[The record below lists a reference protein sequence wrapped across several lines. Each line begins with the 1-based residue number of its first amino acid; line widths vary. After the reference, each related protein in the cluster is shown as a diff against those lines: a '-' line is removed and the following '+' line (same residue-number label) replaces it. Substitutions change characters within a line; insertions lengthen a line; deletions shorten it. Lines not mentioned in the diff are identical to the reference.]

1 MKPTILVVEDEP
13 SGRKVIESIL
23 INQGYNIEFA
33 ANGREA
39 LKQASLLK
47 PDLVLLDIMLPE
59 MDGIEVCQHLRK
71 DKELGEVPVVMITA
85 LDDRNTRIACIDA
98 GADDFI
104 SKPIDRAELR
114 ARVRSIT
121 RLNRYRLL
129 HERDLI
135 TSWIAEKA
143 SDGFLQLNAADQIL
157 YANSRARFY
166 LGLDVDPT
174 EPISD
179 TFLNIALRQYS
190 PHPEPAWAGWPST
203 SASTVAQN
211 RYLVRPESNTSHEF
225 WLEATIFEMPG
236 AEGAI
241 RGRIIRLRDVTADI
255 LNRRNTRSFGEAITH
270 KIRTPV
276 SHIVSSLDLLARLA
290 PKLSQE
296 EIVQH
301 ATTALSGAKRLF
313 ETLNRIL
320 KYSNIQAHINS
331 EEGFSLSELR
341 QIVEKI
347 SYEMGLIKVSVQISD
362 ELSSAQIVLPV
373 QSLEVILWEILGN
386 CRKFHPIGSPTIKV
400 AAARFDAQR
409 IALQIG
415 DDGVSLSPRQ
425 LSIAWL
431 PYFQGEKDFT
441 GEAPGMGLGLST
453 VSAIVWGAGG
463 SCRIMNQ
470 DDGTGVV
477 VELVIPQVSA
487 DKLTMIYTKGL
498 DGRI

>member
-1 MKPTILVVEDEP
+1 MKPTILIVEDEP

-23 INQGYNIEFA
+23 INQGYNLEFA

-39 LKQASLLK
+39 LTQASLLK

-71 DKELGEVPVVMITA
+71 DQELGEVPVVMLTA
-85 LDDRNTRIACIDA
+85 LDDRNTRIACLDA

-143 SDGFLQLNAADQIL
+143 SDGYLQLQADDRIL

-166 LGLDVDPT
+166 LGLDVDPSL
-174 EPISD
+174 PIPE
-179 TFLNIALRQYS
+179 TFMYIASRQYT
-190 PHPEPAWAGWPST
+190 PHPQMAWADWPAPST
-203 SASTVAQN
+203 MNLAQN
-211 RYLVRPESNTSHEF
+211 RYLVRPESNSAHEF

-236 AEGAI
+236 AEGI
-241 RGRIIRLRDVTADI
+241 LRGRIIRLRDVTADI
-255 LNRRNTRSFGEAITH
+255 LNRRNTRSFGEAISH

-290 PKLSQE
+290 PKLSQA
-296 EIVQH
+296 EIVQYS
-301 ATTALSGAKRLF
+301 TTALNGAKRLY

-320 KYSNIQAHINS
+320 KYANLQSNIDS
-331 EEGFSLSELR
+331 VEGFSLSELK
-341 QIVEKI
+341 QSVEKI
-347 SYEMGLIKVSVQISD
+347 SEEMGLSSVSVLTGANLNRKQIILPFQSV
-362 ELSSAQIVLPV
+362 EVL
-373 QSLEVILWEILGN
+373 LWEILGN
-386 CRKFHPIGSPTIKV
+386 SLKFHPTGTPTITV
-400 AAARFDAQR
+400 EAFRNESQGITLRMSDN
-409 IALQIG
+409 G
-415 DDGVSLSPRQ
+415 MTLSPRQ

-431 PYFQGEKDFT
+431 PYYQGEKDFT

-453 VSAIVWGAGG
+453 VSAIVWGVGG
-463 SCRIMNQ
+463 TCRIMNRE
-470 DDGTGVV
+470 DGPGVII
-477 VELVIPQVSA
+477 ELVIPEVDAEDLSMA
-487 DKLTMIYTKGL
+487 FTGDLN
-498 DGRI
+498 GRI